1 MNDLIVQ
8 NVESLAISPLRIA
21 LDLFLVFIISRIVV
35 WHYEKYSLS
44 NSFSNS
50 KNAFTIV
57 GLSTVLII
65 SVVKSSLALSLGLV
79 GALSIVRF
87 RTPIKDP
94 EELGYLFFIIAS
106 GLAAGAE
113 QEIALI
119 VSTPIIL
126 FCLYLISLKKNNVGN
141 SGMIYLEVEKNDYEK
156 ILEKLN
162 SSNLEFNLS
171 RFVKDNDIYS
181 LDLKFDK
188 LNIEKLNNVLKT
200 LEDAGVNNVS
210 FINNED

>member
-113 QEIALI
+113 QEVALI
-119 VSTPIIL
+119 VSTPLIL
-126 FCLYLISLKKNNVGN
+126 FCLYLVSLNKNKIG
-141 SGMIYLEVEKNDYEK
+141 STGIIYLEINQEDYLDV
-156 ILEKLN
+156 LEHLEN
-162 SSNLEFNLS
+162 SNLVFSLS
-171 RFVKDNDIYS
+171 RFIKDKDIYS
-181 LDLKFDK
+181 LDLKLDK
-188 LNIEKLNNVLKT
+188 MNIDELNKVINILEKS
-200 LEDAGVNNVS
+200 GVQNIS
-210 FINNED
+210 FVTNED